1 MGMVVNREQLLSIR
15 NKLKQS
21 GKKVV
26 FTNGCFDILHRGH
39 VEYLMKAKELGDVL
53 IVGVNSDES
62 VKRIKG
68 PKRPIVCE
76 EDRAFIISALQP
88 VDYVCIFEEDTPRSL
103 IEAIVPDVL
112 VKGAD
117 WKIDNVVGRDIVE
130 ANGGLVKTIALVPN
144 RSTTDIIEKIFNSG
158 T

>member
-1 MGMVVNREQLLSIR
+1 
-15 NKLKQS
+15 
-21 GKKVV
+21 
-26 FTNGCFDILHRGH
+26 
-39 VEYLMKAKELGDVL
+39 MKAKELGDVL